1 METKIRKGKSLFY
14 GDKVFTRGLSRS
26 SYFNKRESE
35 ELMQYGHTMAALY
48 EGTLMPDNSEE
59 VQFVTDLHS
68 NDESTLYPVRLWR
81 KYLAAVEKSKIHHG
95 FANSNGRNSDYVP
108 DNMGFA

>member
-1 METKIRKGKSLFY
+1 MDTKIRKGKSLFY

-26 SYFNKRESE
+26 SYFNKRESD
-35 ELMQYGHTMAALY
+35 ELMLYGHTMSALY
-48 EGTLMPDNSEE
+48 EGTLMPDNPEE
-59 VQFVTDLHS
+59 VQFVTDMHS
-68 NDESTLYPVRLWR
+68 EEVSALYPVRLWK

-95 FANSNGRNSDYVP
+95 FANCNGRSNDFVS